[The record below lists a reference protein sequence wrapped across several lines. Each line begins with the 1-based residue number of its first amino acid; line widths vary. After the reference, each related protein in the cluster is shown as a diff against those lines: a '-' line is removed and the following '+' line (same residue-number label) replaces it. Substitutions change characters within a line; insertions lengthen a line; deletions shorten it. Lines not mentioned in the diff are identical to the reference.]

1 MDSRL
6 DVVAPRGSYRRFI
19 LVGAFNSLIFYLF
32 WRGFIEAFNNMERGE
47 TWAWA
52 ISWVIGSFIAHITHR
67 HWTFDNRRHI
77 AKTTTGTYLVY
88 FLGLLGSTITYDF
101 LLLIIDSLNFV
112 FLVTMAMW
120 GFIDWWLLRKLVFL
134 YSDEEEE

>member
-6 DVVAPRGSYRRFI
+6 VVRAPRGSYRRFI

-32 WRGFIEAFNNMERGE
+32 WRGFIEAFNNLERGE

-52 ISWVIGSFIAHITHR
+52 IAWVIGSFIAHITHR
-67 HWTFDNRRHI
+67 HWTFDNRRHV

-88 FLGLLGSTITYDF
+88 ILGLLGSTITYDF
-101 LLLIIDSLNFV
+101 LFLIIDSLNLI
-112 FLVTMAMW
+112 FLITMAMW

>member
-6 DVVAPRGSYRRFI
+6 VSKAPRGSYRRFI
-19 LVGAFNSLIFYLF
+19 LVGAFNSLVFYLF
-32 WRGFIEAFNNMERGE
+32 WHEFIEAFSNLERGE

-52 ISWVIGSFIAHITHR
+52 IAWTIGSFIAHFTHR

-88 FLGLLGSTITYDF
+88 ILGLLGSTITYDF
-101 LLLIIDSLNFV
+101 LILHINSLNLV
-112 FLVTMAMW
+112 FLITMAMW
-120 GFIDWWLLRKLVFL
+120 GLIDWWLLRKLVFL
-134 YSDEEEE
+134 YSDEEE